1 MSIPPLSAPVK
12 TGLELLKRLGLTAE
26 ASMTDDLDNIERY
39 SEVLISA
46 HAPSAIGDLRL
57 NIAATDD
64 GFRRESID
72 HISAYVDRARRYPN
86 VKQVNIHFA
95 PRRWVEDTQT
105 RGQHGD
111 YGRLIDGVRE
121 IATFAE
127 GHDIEIVM
135 ENGTA
140 KWSDVPDDVPAAHV
154 DWPERNVYFG
164 MPPEEWVQVCL
175 DVDRPNVGLCLDSS
189 HVCTYAQTFA
199 EDSRREE
206 VAMAYLARPDL
217 IRHVHWSDNYLY
229 DPRGRN
235 DSHLSVGKG
244 TLPTEMHRAIK
255 RLDATLLLEH
265 FYTAEELEEELA
277 YIDGL

>member
-1 MSIPPLSAPVK
+1 
-12 TGLELLKRLGLTAE
+12 
-26 ASMTDDLDNIERY
+26 MTDDLDNIRRY

-57 NIAATDD
+57 NVAATDD

-154 DWPERNVYFG
+154 DWSERNVYFG
-164 MPPEEWVQVCL
+164 MPPEEWVQACL